1 MINIDLKALV
11 GKLNEPSRQALE
23 GAAGLCLNRTHY
35 NVEVEHWLLKLI
47 EMTDSDIQAILI
59 KYEVNLGKLAR
70 DLNQELDRIK
80 SGNTR
85 APALSPTIVDLAK
98 NAWML
103 ASVEYGH
110 GIATSGHLLAAL
122 LLDEGLRRTAEGVSA
137 ELKKITPESIRAFA

>member
-11 GKLNEPSRQALE
+11 GKLNEPSRQAA
-23 GAAGLCLNRTHY
+23 GNAAGLCLNRTHY

-85 APALSPTIVDLAK
+85 APPSPPPL
-98 NAWML
+98 
-103 ASVEYGH
+103 
-110 GIATSGHLLAAL
+110 
-122 LLDEGLRRTAEGVSA
+122 
-137 ELKKITPESIRAFA
+137 